1 MRTKG
6 DGGGE
11 GFGLVAFGGNGDLV
25 GAYKFENGKARVKLK
40 GRTFYI
46 DRNGREVK

>member
-1 MRTKG
+1 MKKNNKWGYVDNNNTIVISFIY
-6 DGGGE
+6 DE
-11 GFGLVAFGGNGDLV
+11 
-25 GAYKFENGKARVKLK
+25 AYKFENGKARVKLK